1 MTTLNASAVRRRLLA
16 VLLLFAVLFGA
27 QAQDAADEDA
37 ADFDDFGDFG
47 DLDSLDGSDESES
60 PDESDS
66 SDSGSQIDDEFESL
80 FETDDMFEEVDEDYD
95 PFAEP
100 EDDPLVSE
108 LIFWSGRFLGSLGG
122 AWNWADP
129 WNEGLLDP
137 DLGPLTTTVGADLR
151 FDARPA
157 RDYRVLGSFQIRA
170 DAAAADGAAVPGG
183 IALGENDASQ
193 LEDQLVD
200 ENGDPLLPGGV
211 PDGADGADEDAPAG
225 GSPALELSVFELFA
239 DFNWGERAFFR
250 FGKHTISWGV
260 GFLFSP
266 ADVLNLTSI
275 DPQNPDGDIEG
286 PVSLRTRVPFGQN
299 SATVYL
305 VVPDGGEVLDIAV
318 APQLL
323 LELGETEFGIA
334 GWYQR
339 RRPPRGILTL
349 RRGLGE
355 FDIFAE
361 GVLAWGSE
369 RTFLEARGSED
380 DPPFRTFEK
389 DSGIFPSATAG
400 FRRIDDIEGLGSLLF
415 AGQYLYNGEGYASN
429 ELSGRDETLLQ
440 IASAILIQQ
449 TTAAGLAG
457 AGPGTLPPGTE
468 PDDFIT
474 LVSPDDPTLA
484 FDDIAPLTTGRHY
497 AALTFGLSDLAGSRF
512 GANLFGVVNL
522 TDFSGLVTPG
532 FSYRFTDR
540 LNLSANTALNF
551 GRSGTE
557 FGNPTTRIPSDG
569 LVGGDLVFPDAG
581 PIISLNISLSLGGG
595 SF

>member
-1 MTTLNASAVRRRLLA
+1 MTTLNVSAVRRRVFCAVFLCVILA
-16 VLLLFAVLFGA
+16 GA
-27 QAQDAADEDA
+27 QAQDSADD
-37 ADFDDFGDFG
+37 DSSDFGDFG
-47 DLDSLDGSDESES
+47 DLDSLGGTEDSEDSEDTEDTDDSDEA
-60 PDESDS
+60 DS
-66 SDSGSQIDDEFESL
+66 FDDEFESL
-80 FETDDMFEEVDEDYD
+80 FESEEMFDEIDEAFD
-95 PFAEP
+95 PFAAP

-108 LIFWSGRFLGSLGG
+108 LIVWSGRFLGSLGG
-122 AWNWADP
+122 AWNWTDP
-129 WNEGLLDP
+129 WNEGLLEP

-170 DAAAADGAAVPGG
+170 DAAAADGAALPDGVG
-183 IALGENDASQ
+183 IGENDADQ
-193 LEDQLVD
+193 LEEQLVD
-200 ENGDPLLPGGV
+200 DEGNPLI
-211 PDGADGADEDAPAG
+211 PDGVLDDADGADDDAPAG

-239 DFNWGERAFFR
+239 DFNWDERVFFR

-286 PVSLRTRVPFGQN
+286 PVSLRTRVPFAQN

-323 LELGETEFGIA
+323 LELGESELGIA

-369 RTFLEARGSED
+369 RTFLEARELD
-380 DPPFRTFEK
+380 EDPPFRTFEQ
-389 DSGIFPSATAG
+389 DSGLFPSATAG

-415 AGQYLYNGEGYASN
+415 AGQYLYNGDGYATN
-429 ELSGRDETLLQ
+429 ELPGREETLLQ
-440 IASAILIQQ
+440 IASAVLIQQ
-449 TTAAGLAG
+449 TTAAGLDG
-457 AGPGTLPPGTE
+457 AGPGALPEGTDPE
-468 PDDFIT
+468 DFIT
-474 LVSPDDPTLA
+474 LVSPEDPTLTV
-484 FDDIAPLTTGRHY
+484 DDIAPLTTGRHY
-497 AALTFGLSDLAGSRF
+497 AAVTFGLSDISGSRL
-512 GANLFGVVNL
+512 GANMFAVVNL
-522 TDFSGLVTPG
+522 SDFSGFVTPG

-540 LNLSANTALNF
+540 LDLSTNVALNF

-557 FGNPTTRIPSDG
+557 FGNPATRIPSDG
-569 LVGGDLVFPDAG
+569 LAGGDLVFPDLG
-581 PIISLNISLSLGGG
+581 PVISLSVSMSLGGG